1 MSKFVPEID
10 AYIAKSA
17 EFAKPILQHFRSLV
31 HKVCPDVQEKIKWG
45 MPHFDYCDAP
55 MCHMAAFKQHSS
67 IGFWKAALMKD
78 AELLMAVAKSEEA
91 MGHLGKLTSLKSLP
105 SNKVLTAYIKDAMQL
120 NEKGIK
126 LAVKKTVQA
135 SALPEMPVD
144 FEKALKKIKAAKITY
159 DNFSPG
165 HKREYLNW
173 ILEAKTE
180 TTRAKRIAT
189 TCEWLSEGK
198 IRNWKYAK

>member
-17 EFAKPILQHFRSLV
+17 DFAKPILIHFRALV
-31 HKVCPDVQEKIKWG
+31 HKACPDVQEKIKWG
-45 MPHFDYCDAP
+45 MPHFDYQNAP
-55 MCHMAAFKQHSS
+55 MCHMAAFKQHCS

-78 AELLMAVAKSEEA
+78 AELLMAVAKSEAA
-91 MGHLGKLTSLKSLP
+91 MGHLGKITGLKSLP
-105 SNKVLTAYIKDAMQL
+105 TNKVLTAYIKDAMQL

-126 LAVKKTVQA
+126 LAAKKIAAGT
-135 SALPEMPVD
+135 ALPEMPAD
-144 FEKALKKIKAAKITY
+144 FEKALKKTKAAKHNY
-159 DNFSPG
+159 DKFSPG

-180 TTRAKRIAT
+180 ATRAKRIAT
-189 TCEWLSEGK
+189 ACEWLNNGK